1 MLLGLKKHRQNNKYE
16 TLFRAVDHK
25 ERIGYLVNMHA
36 SELIQEEDKKLVACV
51 DYYFIQVSFFPNSL
65 PLLHNCC
72 WTTVALTVYGSGSSL
87 EYVAHGSGFRRLL
100 KDLEERLIDRL

>member
-51 DYYFIQVSFFPNSL
+51 DYYFIQVSSFSL
-65 PLLHNCC
+65 TLYHYFTIAAGQPLH
-72 WTTVALTVYGSGSSL
+72 
-87 EYVAHGSGFRRLL
+87 
-100 KDLEERLIDRL
+100 